1 MAEKTTKTSKSN
13 TNYKPTEYYSI
24 FMKDPGFLTED
35 QHNKLKKGETVNLK
49 NINKKQF
56 DYLIINNL
64 IEKGE

>member
-1 MAEKTTKTSKSN
+1 MAEKTTKTSKPN
-13 TNYKPTEYYSI
+13 NNYKPTENYNI

-35 QHNKLKKGETVNLK
+35 QHNKFKKGETVDLK

-56 DYLIINNL
+56 DYLMINNL